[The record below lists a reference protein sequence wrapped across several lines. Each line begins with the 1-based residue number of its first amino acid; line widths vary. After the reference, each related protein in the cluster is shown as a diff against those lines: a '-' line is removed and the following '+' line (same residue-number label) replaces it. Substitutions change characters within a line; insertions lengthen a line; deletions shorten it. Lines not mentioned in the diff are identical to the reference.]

1 MGVSILL
8 TEQILAMFL
17 VVGVGYALV
26 KTGLLKSEESK
37 VISNIVVYV
46 CMPCVTVDAF
56 QIEMTKDKVQGL
68 LLAVV
73 VAAVVHAVMIGLVK
87 LLGRPLGFNSIEKA
101 SMIYSNSG
109 NLVIPLVASV
119 LGKEWVFYTSAYT
132 LVQTM
137 LVWTHG
143 VSVISGESQKDIR
156 KIVTN
161 PNIIALFVGFF
172 LFVSGIQLPVIV
184 GSCVSSLGDMI
195 GPVSMLVIGMLI
207 GNVNLLWVFRQ
218 KRIYLICLIRLVV
231 VPVAAA
237 AAMAVIKH
245 LGIHKDA
252 GNILLV
258 VLLAT
263 AAPAAAMVT
272 QLAQLYG
279 KDAKYASVINVMSVI
294 FCIVTMP
301 LMVLLYEVL

>member
-161 PNIIALFVGFF
+161 PNIIALFLGFF

-245 LGIHKDA
+245 LGIHRDA

>member
-1 MGVSILL
+1 M

-26 KTGLLKSEESK
+26 KTRLLKSEESK

>member
-1 MGVSILL
+1 M

-156 KIVTN
+156 KIVAN
-161 PNIIALFVGFF
+161 PNIIALFLGFF

-245 LGIHKDA
+245 LSIHKDA